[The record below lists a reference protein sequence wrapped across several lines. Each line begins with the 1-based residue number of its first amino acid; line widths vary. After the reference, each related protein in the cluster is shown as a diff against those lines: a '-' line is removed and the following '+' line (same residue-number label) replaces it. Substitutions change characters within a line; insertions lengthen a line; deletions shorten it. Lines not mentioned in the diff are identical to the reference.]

1 MDTVKKIIADL
12 VGFDTVSDKPNL
24 DIQNYIES
32 YLASYGISVT
42 RVYNNDDG
50 DKTNVFATI
59 GPDVAGGVILS
70 GHTDVVPI
78 VGQNWS
84 TDPFKVVEKDGRLYG
99 RGTTDMKSY
108 LAIALSLVPEMM
120 ASNMKR
126 PIHLAFSYDEEVGCL
141 GAPAMIDEMVTTL
154 PPIDA
159 VIVGEPTNLE
169 IANAHKGVR
178 GYTFHIRGQ
187 EAHSS
192 QPHRGVSATEYA
204 SKLMSQIY
212 AIRDELAA
220 KPFTGTTFEPPYSTL
235 NVGMINGGTAHNI
248 IAKDCSFT
256 VDYRYI
262 PQDDYAAVIS
272 KIDLIVS
279 KLSAD
284 MSHDHPETG
293 ISAKIVEIPAFRAEE
308 DGNAEALC
316 RQLSGKNSTLS
327 VSYGTEAGQF
337 QERGYSTIV
346 CGPGSIDQAHK
357 PDEYIEIEQVK
368 KGVQFIK
375 SLIQRQAS

>member
-1 MDTVKKIIADL
+1 MDAVKKIITDL
-12 VGFDTVSDKPNL
+12 VGFDTVSDKSNL
-24 DIQNYIES
+24 DIQNYIEA
-32 YLASYGISVT
+32 YLGTHGVTVT
-42 RVYNNDDG
+42 RVYNADG
-50 DKTNVFATI
+50 TKTNLFATI
-59 GPDVAGGVILS
+59 GPNVAGGVILS
-70 GHTDVVPI
+70 GHTDVVP
-78 VGQNWS
+78 VAGQDWS
-84 TDPFKVVEKDGRLYG
+84 TDPFQVVEKDDRLYG
-99 RGTTDMKSY
+99 RGTTDMKSF
-108 LAIALSLVPEMM
+108 LAIALSLVPEMQ
-120 ASNMKR
+120 AADMKR

-154 PPIDA
+154 PPVHA

-178 GYTFHIRGQ
+178 GYKFHMRGQ

-192 QPHRGVSATEYA
+192 QPHRGVSAIEYA
-204 SKLMSQIY
+204 SKLMTEIY
-212 AIRDELAA
+212 KIRDELAA

-262 PQDDYAAVIS
+262 PQDDSAAVIAR
-272 KIDLIVS
+272 IDLIVG

-284 MSHDHPETG
+284 MQKRYPDAG
-293 ISAKIVEIPAFRAEE
+293 IEVKINEIPAFKAEK
-308 DGNAEALC
+308 DGNAEGLC
-316 RQLSGKNSTLS
+316 KQLSGKNSTLN

-357 PDEYIEIEQVK
+357 PDEYIELEQVR

-375 SLIQRQAS
+375 DLIKRQTN

>member
-12 VGFDTVSDKPNL
+12 VGFDTISDKSNL
-24 DIQNYIES
+24 EIQDYIEA
-32 YLASYGISVT
+32 YLAVHGVSVT
-42 RVYNNDDG
+42 RIYNDDG
-50 DKTNVFATI
+50 DKANLYASI
-59 GPDVAGGVILS
+59 GPNVAGGVILS
-70 GHTDVVPI
+70 GHTDVVP
-78 VGQNWS
+78 VAGQDWT
-84 TDPFKVVEKDGRLYG
+84 TDPFKVVEKGDRLYG
-99 RGTTDMKSY
+99 RGTADMKSF
-108 LAIALSLVPEMM
+108 LAIALSLVPEML
-120 ASNMKR
+120 AADMKR

-141 GAPAMIDEMVTTL
+141 GAPAMIDEMLTTL
-154 PPIDA
+154 PPVQA

-178 GYTFHIRGQ
+178 RYTFHIRGQ

-192 QPHRGVSATEYA
+192 QPHRGVSAIEYA
-204 SKLMSQIY
+204 SKLMSEIY
-212 AIRDELAA
+212 KIRDTLAA

-235 NVGMINGGTAHNI
+235 NIGKINGGTAHNI

-262 PQDDYAAVIS
+262 PQDDSAAVFE

-284 MSHDHPETG
+284 MMQIYPEAG
-293 ISAKIVEIPAFRAEE
+293 IQAEIAEIPAFKAEE
-308 DGNAEALC
+308 DGNAEELC
-316 RQLSGKNSTLS
+316 RQLSGKNSTLN

-375 SLIQRQAS
+375 SLIKRQAS

>member
-1 MDTVKKIIADL
+1 MDTVKKIITDL
-12 VGFDTVSDKPNL
+12 VGFDTVSDKSNL
-24 DIQNYIES
+24 NIQDYIKA
-32 YLASYGISVT
+32 YLKSHGVDAKL
-42 RVYNNDDG
+42 VYNDEGN
-50 DKTNVFATI
+50 KTNLYATI
-59 GPDVAGGVILS
+59 GPTVAGGVILS
-70 GHTDVVPI
+70 GHTDVVPV

-84 TDPFKVVEKDGRLYG
+84 TDPFTVVEKNGRLYG

-108 LAIALSLVPEMM
+108 LAIALSLVPEMLT
-120 ASNMKR
+120 ANMKR

-141 GAPAMIDEMVTTL
+141 GAPRMIDEMTQTI
-154 PPIDA
+154 PPVHA

-178 GYTFHIRGQ
+178 GYVFNLRGL

-192 QPHRGVSATEYA
+192 QPHRGVSAVEYA
-204 SKLMSQIY
+204 AKLIAELY
-212 AIRDELAA
+212 HIRDTLAA
-220 KPFTGTTFEPPYSTL
+220 SPLKGSDFIPAYSTL
-235 NVGMINGGTAHNI
+235 NVGMVNGGTAHNI

-256 VDYRYI
+256 LDYRYI
-262 PQDDYAAVIS
+262 PGDDSEAIVS
-272 KIDLIVS
+272 KIDLLVRR
-279 KLSAD
+279 LSD
-284 MSHDHPETG
+284 RMKQDDPDSG
-293 ISAKIVEIPAFRAEE
+293 ITYDTREIPAFKAEMN
-308 DGNAEALC
+308 GNAEALC
-316 RQLSGKNSTLS
+316 RQLSGQNSTSS

-375 SLIQRQAS
+375 DLIKWQAN

>member
-1 MDTVKKIIADL
+1 MDTVKKIITDL
-12 VGFDTVSDKPNL
+12 VGFDTVSDKSNL
-24 DIQNYIES
+24 AIQDYIEA
-32 YLASYGISVT
+32 YLSDHGISVT
-42 RVYNNDDG
+42 RVYNDAG
-50 DKTNVFATI
+50 DKANLFATI
-59 GPDVAGGVILS
+59 GPNVAGGVILS
-70 GHTDVVPI
+70 GHTDVVPV

-84 TDPFKVVEKDGRLYG
+84 TDPFAVVEKDSRLYG
-99 RGTTDMKSY
+99 RGTADMKSF
-108 LAIALSLVPEMM
+108 LAIALSLVPEML
-120 ASNMKR
+120 AAKMKR

-141 GAPAMIDEMVTTL
+141 GAPAMIDKMVSTL
-154 PPIDA
+154 PPVHA

-178 GYTFHIRGQ
+178 GYRFHIRGT

-192 QPHRGVSATEYA
+192 QPHRGVSAIEYA
-204 SKLMSQIY
+204 SKLMSKIY
-212 AIRDELAA
+212 AIRDDLAA

-248 IAKDCSFT
+248 IAKDCAFT

-262 PQDDYAAVIS
+262 PQDDSAAVFS
-272 KIDLIVS
+272 RIDLIVS

-284 MSHDHPETG
+284 MRSKHADVG
-293 ISAKIVEIPAFRAEE
+293 ISVNIAEIPAFRAEE
-308 DGNAEALC
+308 DGNAEGLC
-316 RQLSGKNSTLS
+316 RQLSGKNSTLN

-368 KGVQFIK
+368 KGVQFIT
-375 SLIQRQAS
+375 SLINRQSS